1 LNDTDHAG
9 GTGDTGD
16 TADSGI
22 SGTGDTPGAAAG
34 TGGHR
39 PPDRRTTASATGTAG
54 TASTTGTAGT
64 ASTTGTAGTASTA
77 STTGTAGTAS
87 TASRSGVWE
96 SRAPE
101 SAGPA
106 VIVTGG
112 SRGLGRETTLRLAAQ
127 GCDLAV
133 CGRDATSL
141 EAVAEEVRARYGRTL
156 HTARLDV
163 LDESALAAFVRESAA
178 RLGRV
183 DGLVTVAGGA
193 RGADLRGTE
202 ASDWDLTCRLNVT
215 HPAIALREA
224 ADHLAGTGGSAVLVS
239 SVSGWKP
246 APPAQ
251 YAAAKAAQ
259 IHMASSLARELGPR
273 GVRVNCVSPG
283 SMLIE
288 GKGWAR
294 LRDEDPRAYRE
305 FEKEFPGGRL
315 VDPRDVAEVIAFL
328 LSDGARAVNGANV
341 PVDDGQNAPSA
352 YGY

>member
-1 LNDTDHAG
+1 MNDTDG
-9 GTGDTGD
+9 
-16 TADSGI
+16 TADRGGARE
-22 SGTGDTPGAAAG
+22 SGTPGPAG
-34 TGGHR
+34 R
-39 PPDRRTTASATGTAG
+39 
-54 TASTTGTAGT
+54 
-64 ASTTGTAGTASTA
+64 
-77 STTGTAGTAS
+77 
-87 TASRSGVWE
+87 
-96 SRAPE
+96 
-101 SAGPA
+101 A

-112 SRGLGRETTLRLAAQ
+112 SRGLGRQTTLRLAAQ

-133 CGRDATSL
+133 CGRDAASL
-141 EAVAEEVRARYGRTL
+141 DAVAEEVRARYGRAL

-178 RLGRV
+178 RFGRL

-202 ASDWDLTCRLNVT
+202 ASDWDLTGRLNIT

-259 IHMASSLARELGPR
+259 IHMAASLARELGPR

-328 LSDGARAVNGANV
+328 LSDRARAVNGANI
-341 PVDDGQNAPSA
+341 PVDGGQNAPSA

>member
-1 LNDTDHAG
+1 MNDTDHAD
-9 GTGDTGD
+9 GTGDAGD
-16 TADSGI
+16 TVDLG
-22 SGTGDTPGAAAG
+22 GTGDTPGAAGTVGG

-39 PPDRRTTASATGTAG
+39 PSARRTTAG
-54 TASTTGTAGT
+54 TTGTSRT
-64 ASTTGTAGTASTA
+64 AAKN
-77 STTGTAGTAS
+77 
-87 TASRSGVWE
+87 GVQE

-112 SRGLGRETTLRLAAQ
+112 SRGLGRETTLQLAAQ

-133 CGRDATSL
+133 CGRDAASL
-141 EAVAEEVRARYGRTL
+141 EAVAEEARARYGRTL

-163 LDESALAAFVRESAA
+163 LDESALTAFVRESAD

-193 RGADLRGTE
+193 RGTDLRETE
-202 ASDWDLTCRLNVT
+202 PSDWDLTCRLNVT

-328 LSDGARAVNGANV
+328 LSDRARAVNGANV
-341 PVDDGQNAPSA
+341 PVDGGQNAPSA

>member
-1 LNDTDHAG
+1 MDGTDGRAG
-9 GTGDTGD
+9 
-16 TADSGI
+16 
-22 SGTGDTPGAAAG
+22 
-34 TGGHR
+34 
-39 PPDRRTTASATGTAG
+39 
-54 TASTTGTAGT
+54 
-64 ASTTGTAGTASTA
+64 
-77 STTGTAGTAS
+77 
-87 TASRSGVWE
+87 V
-96 SRAPE
+96 PE
-101 SAGPA
+101 SGRPGPAGSA

-133 CGRDATSL
+133 CGRDAASL
-141 EAVAEEVRARYGRTL
+141 DTVAEEVRDRYGRVM
-156 HTARLDV
+156 HTERLDV
-163 LDESALAAFVRESAA
+163 LDESALAAFVRTSAA

-193 RGADLRGTE
+193 RGGDLRATE
-202 ASDWDLTCRLNVT
+202 PYDWDQTCRLNVT

-224 ADHLAGTGGSAVLVS
+224 ADHLAEAGGSAVLVS

-259 IHMASSLARELGPR
+259 IHLAASLARELGPR
-273 GVRVNCVSPG
+273 GIRVNCVSPG

-294 LRDEDPRAYRE
+294 LRDENPRAYRE

-328 LSDGARAVNGANV
+328 LSDRARAVNGANI
-341 PVDDGQNAPSA
+341 PVDGGQNAPSA

>member
-1 LNDTDHAG
+1 MNGVDDTDVAG
-9 GTGDTGD
+9 G
-16 TADSGI
+16 AREVAR
-22 SGTGDTPGAAAG
+22 PGA
-34 TGGHR
+34 
-39 PPDRRTTASATGTAG
+39 
-54 TASTTGTAGT
+54 
-64 ASTTGTAGTASTA
+64 
-77 STTGTAGTAS
+77 
-87 TASRSGVWE
+87 SG
-96 SRAPE
+96 R
-101 SAGPA
+101 A

-133 CGRDATSL
+133 CGRDAASL
-141 EAVAEEVRARYGRTL
+141 EAVAEEVRARHGRTL
-156 HTARLDV
+156 HTERLDV

-183 DGLVTVAGGA
+183 HGLVTVAGGA
-193 RGADLRGTE
+193 RGTDLRGTE
-202 ASDWDLTCRLNVT
+202 PSDWDLTCRLNVT

-294 LRDEDPRAYRE
+294 LRDEDPRAYRA

-315 VDPRDVAEVIAFL
+315 VDPREVAEVIAFL
-328 LSDGARAVNGANV
+328 LSDRARGVNGANI
-341 PVDDGQNAPSA
+341 PVDGGQNAPSA

>member
-39 PPDRRTTASATGTAG
+39 PPDRRTTASATGTAV
-54 TASTTGTAGT
+54 T

-133 CGRDATSL
+133 CGRDAASL